1 MKKRFLVLS
10 MLAAFVLAAG
20 TARAQSV
27 DEKIQSLEAE
37 LTQLKE
43 QQIELKKEATAA
55 AAAMPSFSYRPGN
68 GLLIEAADKAWSFR
82 TSMEGHMRMY
92 FLDGRAHAGRTSG
105 EIMGRR
111 FRPEFYYCINN
122 CLYEIETKLDLDGF
136 GTGNAKNATGTGV
149 GSILQRGA
157 FHFHAENLNPFMPT
171 VSLGMDIS
179 TSAAAT
185 LSRQGSS
192 AIGAQSEFDMWSREV
207 GPNTGRAGNG
217 VTLTWNNRSL
227 SGIGI
232 PGRIGRFQVGR
243 ATISEGDDGLSSFK
257 NNPGYNV
264 YGNIQPFSATKN
276 KWLRGLLVETGFWSC
291 RMDLDANSNG
301 CDRLRIRDH
310 GAPARQALVDTGANS
325 VGEGRYHTLQ
335 HGLTWTVGP
344 YRLRGVYGYVAKMNK
359 VNTGAGAGASGWL
372 IGHDLYVWSP
382 KGFLTGSPN
391 IPGSILMGTAF
402 QRNDVDCGSNLRFEG
417 GTSSCTAA
425 SGGHRTRRILLREW
439 GLFYFLTPRQSIG
452 GHVLWYDASSKI
464 GATPRRNL
472 GANSSGE
479 WIDAMLD
486 WRFSF

>member
-27 DEKIQSLEAE
+27 DEKIQALEAE
-37 LTQLKE
+37 LMQLKD

-82 TSMEGHMRMY
+82 TSVEAHMRMH
-92 FLDGRAHAGRTSG
+92 FMDGRAHAGRTSG

-122 CLYEIETKLDLDGF
+122 CLYEIEAKLDLDGF
-136 GTGNAKNATGTGV
+136 GTGNAKNAAGTGV
-149 GSILQRGA
+149 GSILQRAA
-157 FHFHAENLNPFMPT
+157 FHLHAENLNPFLPT

-185 LSRQGSS
+185 LSRQGS
-192 AIGAQSEFDMWSREV
+192 GAVGSQSEYDLWSRNV

-217 VTLTWNNRSL
+217 ITLTWDNKSL

-264 YGNIQPFSATKN
+264 YGNIQPFSQTKN
-276 KWLRGLLVETGFWSC
+276 KWIRGLLLETGFWSC
-291 RMDLDANSNG
+291 RMDIDANSNG
-301 CDRLRIRDH
+301 CNRIRIQDH
-310 GAPARQALVDTGANS
+310 GAGGRQALVDTGNNS
-325 VGEGRYHTLQ
+325 VGDGRYNTLQ
-335 HGLTWTVGP
+335 HGLSWEVGP
-344 YRLRGVYGYVAKMNK
+344 YRVRGVYGYIAHIKDKGTM
-359 VNTGAGAGASGWL
+359 GAGAGADGWL
-372 IGHDLYVWSP
+372 IGHDLWLWSP
-382 KGFLTGSPN
+382 KGFLTGSAN
-391 IPGSILMGTAF
+391 VPGSVLMGTSF
-402 QRNDVDCGSNLRFEG
+402 QRNNVDCGSGNGCVG
-417 GTSSCTAA
+417 GSR
-425 SGGHRTRRILLREW
+425 HKRILLREW
-439 GLFYFLTPRQSIG
+439 GLFYFLTPRQSVG
-452 GHVLWYDASSKI
+452 GHVLWYDASKL
-464 GATPRRNL
+464 TPAVRRNL

-479 WIDAMLD
+479 WIDIMLD
-486 WRFSF
+486 WRYSF